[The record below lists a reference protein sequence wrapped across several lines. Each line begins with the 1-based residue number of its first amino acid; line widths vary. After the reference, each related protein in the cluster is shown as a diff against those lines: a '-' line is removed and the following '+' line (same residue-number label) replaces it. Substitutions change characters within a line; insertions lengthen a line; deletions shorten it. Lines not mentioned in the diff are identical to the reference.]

1 MGAGASA
8 AEIEEKV
15 KPASV
20 DDLKGFVDALP
31 EDQAAKIRKALQ
43 ELKTPRVPDGAANG
57 ADGAASEAAAA
68 SAPSADGAGTAA
80 ADSAPAAPT
89 ESPAEAPTESAA
101 EAPAESAAEAPA
113 ESAAEAPAESAAET
127 PASEKPADAPA
138 AAASSEFELT
148 PEQIENVK
156 KTFEVIDTDKSGAI
170 DPKELATFMKALG
183 QECSEEDM
191 KTVFSNLD
199 VNADGKVTIDEY
211 MNIVKDALKPK

>member
-31 EDQAAKIRKALQ
+31 EDQAAKIRKALE
-43 ELKTPRVPDGAANG
+43 ELKTPRVPDGVANG
-57 ADGAASEAAAA
+57 ADGAA
-68 SAPSADGAGTAA
+68 
-80 ADSAPAAPT
+80 
-89 ESPAEAPTESAA
+89 AEATATPPA

-113 ESAAEAPAESAAET
+113 ESAAEAPAESAAAAPAESAAAPEAPAEAPAESSAEA

-148 PEQIENVK
+148 PDQVENVK
-156 KTFEVIDTDKSGAI
+156 KTFEAIDTDKSGAI
-170 DPKELATFMKALG
+170 DPKELATFMKAIG

-211 MNIVKDALKPK
+211 MNMVKAALKTK